1 MIAFSSELSR
11 FCRKPRSKTFAPA
24 WPDMNMPMS
33 DMMRVILLAKI
44 ASRHEDAGTY
54 LLTF

>member
-1 MIAFSSELSR
+1 
-11 FCRKPRSKTFAPA
+11 
-24 WPDMNMPMS
+24 MNMPMS